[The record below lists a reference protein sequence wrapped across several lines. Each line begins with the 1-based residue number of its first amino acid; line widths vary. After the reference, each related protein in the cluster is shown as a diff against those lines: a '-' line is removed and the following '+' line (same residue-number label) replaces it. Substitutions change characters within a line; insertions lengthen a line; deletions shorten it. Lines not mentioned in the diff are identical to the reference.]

1 MGVGTQMKKVLRERK
16 MTIKELSEKID
27 VPLNTLYSISRR
39 DSERVDRVILQR
51 IADSLN
57 VSVNYL
63 TDEVELKA
71 PLPIKYACL
80 LNSIFHWA
88 KEENISREDLC
99 KQLGLPLDEWHRWM
113 ERSSFS
119 YLDYLPQIANVFGVP
134 QRVFQKYV
142 DGTFRKESTDYEEEM
157 LLAFRQLN
165 PYGQDIAVER
175 IRELSKIEDYRKNI
189 ESK

>member
-1 MGVGTQMKKVLRERK
+1 
-16 MTIKELSEKID
+16 
-27 VPLNTLYSISRR
+27 
-39 DSERVDRVILQR
+39 
-51 IADSLN
+51 
-57 VSVNYL
+57 
-63 TDEVELKA
+63 
-71 PLPIKYACL
+71 
-80 LNSIFHWA
+80 
-88 KEENISREDLC
+88 
-99 KQLGLPLDEWHRWM
+99 M